1 MTPSEKRILEFI
13 QAHPGEVPERTIKK
27 ELQLS
32 HGCIFQTRKKL
43 EALGLVRVERRGRCL
58 VYYPAHFQPAEK
70 SDPKP
75 KLRASAKTAA
85 RMSDQRTIKKPSL
98 SKWRT
103 IKKRKMP
110 VIQGAYENIGQ
121 WQYDIE
127 AECGNVAIDYGFETA
142 TVTNLDT
149 GDELHYSIEE
159 SDTEIN
165 VSCND

>member
-43 EALGLVRVERRGRCL
+43 EAMGLVRVERRGRCL
-58 VYYPAHFQPAEK
+58 VYYPAHFQQIQQQK
-70 SDPKP
+70 SQDVVKSNNTTEFQQIQRREPK
-75 KLRASAKTAA
+75 K
-85 RMSDQRTIKKPSL
+85 L

-110 VIQGAYENIGQ
+110 VVQGAYENIGQ

-127 AECGNVAIDYGFETA
+127 SGCGNVAIDFGFESA
-142 TVTNLDT
+142 TVIDLDT
-149 GDELHYSIEE
+149 GDELHYSITEY
-159 SDTEIN
+159 DDEIN
-165 VSCND
+165 ISCDD